1 MSSMNQC
8 VQSERNGLGLK
19 ERIMK
24 RANDALG
31 RGNEGYGIANAGA
44 GHSALESQN
53 AKRPCP
59 AGSFGNE
66 QSPDRPAHTK
76 KDSET
81 VHGSN
86 LVASEST
93 GKHPLSDL
101 TITIEPATLP

>member
-31 RGNEGYGIANAGA
+31 RGNEGQGIANTGAA
-44 GHSALESQN
+44 GHSTLESQN

-66 QSPDRPAHTK
+66 QSPDRPTHPK
-76 KDSET
+76 KDSEAI
-81 VHGSN
+81 HGST
-86 LVASEST
+86 LAAFES
-93 GKHPLSDL
+93 KHPLPSVSQSDH
-101 TITIEPATLP
+101 